1 MKRTFSYRRWSER
14 FLFVLAYFLAA
25 AIGVNGQTGVLTRQD
40 TLRGSISAE
49 REWWDLTFY
58 HLYIKVTPASRSFE
72 GSNLVRYKVLR
83 PGRRLQI
90 DLQEPL
96 SIRRVVQDGK
106 ELRFEKDGNAWFVEL
121 QKPQLVGNTEELV
134 VFYGGKPKEAVRPP
148 WDGGVQWTTGISG
161 KPFIATS
168 CQGVGASSW
177 WPCKDHMYDEPDS
190 MRISVNVP
198 ADLKSISNGRLIAV
212 DDPGDGT
219 RTFHWQVR
227 NPINSYGVSL
237 NVADYA
243 EWKEVF
249 EGEKG
254 KLDLSYH
261 VLPENLDRARKQF
274 VQVPLMLKAF
284 EHWFGPYPFY
294 EDGFKMVE
302 VPYLGMEHQSCVSYG
317 NGFTNGYLG
326 RDLSGTGWGL
336 RFDFIIIHESGHEWF
351 ANNITY
357 RDIAEMW
364 IHEAFTSYSEALYLE
379 YHFGKEAASSYLI
392 GTRKT
397 IRNQAKIMGIPGVNR
412 RGSGDM
418 YPKGANM
425 LHTIRQIIDSDETWR
440 KILRGLNKEFYH
452 TTVNS
457 NDIIGYIN
465 GESGKDFSLVFK
477 QYLEDIRIPE
487 LEYIFKDNA
496 LHYRWNK
503 VIDGFN
509 MPVKVRLGGQEE
521 VWLYPVANTWKKLE
535 TGHST
540 LTADPDF
547 YISVKSPE
555 IPN

>member
-1 MKRTFSYRRWSER
+1 MFLHRHRTRRL
-14 FLFVLAYFLAA
+14 LFVFVCLLTGAN
-25 AIGVNGQTGVLTRQD
+25 GVNGQAGIWSRQD
-40 TLRGSISAE
+40 TLRGSITAE

-58 HLYIKVTPASRSFE
+58 HLYIKVVPASRSFE

-96 SIRRVVQDGK
+96 SIYRVVQDGT
-106 ELRFEKDGNAWFVEL
+106 ELGFEKDGNAWFIEL
-121 QKPQLVGNTEELV
+121 QKPQVSGNTEELT
-134 VFYGGKPKEAVRPP
+134 VFYRGKPKEAVRPP
-148 WDGGVQWTTGISG
+148 WEGGVQWARDSG
-161 KPFIATS
+161 GKWFIATS
-168 CQGVGASSW
+168 CQGVGASAW

-198 ADLKSISNGRLIAV
+198 GDLKNISNGRLIAV

-227 NPINSYGVSL
+227 NPINSYGVNL
-237 NVADYA
+237 NIADYTG
-243 EWKEVF
+243 WQEVF

-254 KLDLSYH
+254 RLDLSYY
-261 VLPENLDRARKQF
+261 VLPENLERAKKQF

-284 EHWFGPYPFY
+284 EYWFGPYPFY
-294 EDGFKMVE
+294 EDGFKLVE
-302 VPYLGMEHQSCVSYG
+302 VPYLGMEHQSSVTYG
-317 NGFTNGYLG
+317 NRFANGYLG

-336 RFDFIIIHESGHEWF
+336 KFDFIIIHESGHEWF

-379 YHFGKEAASSYLI
+379 YHFGKEAASGYLI

-397 IRNQAKIMGIPGVNR
+397 IQNQARIMGTFGVNR

-425 LHTIRQIIDSDETWR
+425 LHTIRQVIDDDEAWR

-452 TTVNS
+452 TTVNG

-465 GESGKDFSLVFK
+465 RESGKDLSLVFK

-487 LEYIFKDNA
+487 LEYLFKGNA
-496 LHYRWNK
+496 LHYRWNR

-509 MPVKVRLGGQEE
+509 MPVKVRLGDREE
-521 VWLYPVANTWKKLE
+521 AWLYPVANTWKKLE
-535 TGHST
+535 TGQNA
-540 LTADPDF
+540 LIADPDF
-547 YISVKSPE
+547 YISVKPLE
-555 IPN
+555 TLN

>member
-1 MKRTFSYRRWSER
+1 MS
-14 FLFVLAYFLAA
+14 
-25 AIGVNGQTGVLTRQD
+25 GQTGVLTRQD
-40 TLRGSISAE
+40 TLRGSITAE

-58 HLYIKVTPASRSFE
+58 HLYIKVEPESRTFE
-72 GSNLVRYKVLR
+72 GSNLVRYRVLR
-83 PGRRLQI
+83 PGQRLQI

-96 SIRRVVQDGK
+96 VIRRVVQDGT
-106 ELRFEKDGNAWFVEL
+106 ELSFQKDGNAWFIRL
-121 QKPQLVGNTEELV
+121 QKPQVTGKTEELT

-148 WDGGVQWTTGISG
+148 WEGGVQWTRDGNG
-161 KPFIATS
+161 KWFIATS
-168 CQGVGASSW
+168 CQGAGASAW

-198 ADLKSISNGRLIAV
+198 GDLTDVSNGRLIAV
-212 DDPGDGT
+212 DELGDGT

-227 NPINSYGVSL
+227 NPINNYGVNL

-243 EWKEVF
+243 GWKEVF

-254 KLDLSYH
+254 KLDLSYY
-261 VLPENLDRARKQF
+261 VLPGNLARARKQF
-274 VQVPLMLKAF
+274 AQVPLMLKAF

-294 EDGFKMVE
+294 EDGFKLVE
-302 VPYLGMEHQSCVSYG
+302 VPYLGMEHQSSVTYG
-317 NGFTNGYLG
+317 NHFANGYLG

-364 IHEAFTSYSEALYLE
+364 IHEAFTSYAESLYLE
-379 YHFGKEAASSYLI
+379 YHFGKKAASEYLI

-397 IRNQAKIMGIPGVNR
+397 IQNQARIMGAFGVNR

-425 LHTIRQIIDSDETWR
+425 LHTIRQVIDNDEVWR

-452 TTVNS
+452 ATVNG

-465 GESGKDFSLVFK
+465 RESGKDLSLVFK

-487 LEYIFKDNA
+487 LEYLFKDNT

-509 MPVKVRLGGQEE
+509 MPVKVTLGGQEE
-521 VWLYPVANTWKKLE
+521 VWLYPAANTWKKLG
-535 TGHST
+535 TGRNT

-547 YISVKSPE
+547 YISVKSLE
-555 IPN
+555 IPD